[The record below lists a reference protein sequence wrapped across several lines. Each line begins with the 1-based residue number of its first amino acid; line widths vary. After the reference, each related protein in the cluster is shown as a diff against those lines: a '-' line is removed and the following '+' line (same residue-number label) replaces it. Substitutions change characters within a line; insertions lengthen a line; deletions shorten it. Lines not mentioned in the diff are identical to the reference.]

1 MAVHGAHLTYG
12 ARRAAARDHA
22 MPALYDSRAVMCRRI
37 SQVDS
42 AVAYRLKRLI
52 GHIPFD
58 LQKIAD
64 ELLEILGRKGCKR
77 DVKVY
82 RDIEYSLV
90 QILDLALCRRECIF
104 DRNHDV
110 LVFGRVAMS
119 LADEDILMLRDRDA
133 NIDREQLA
141 FAAPHRRCD
150 DRHVTARYPV
160 VEFFQPLGLSFSD
173 RIVSEGL
180 EFWKVIS
187 SGTCR
192 ETFPLR
198 HFQS

>member
-1 MAVHGAHLTYG
+1 MPCLHCTIVVPSCADAYRRSIPPSRPVLNASMATFHST
-12 ARRAAARDHA
+12 
-22 MPALYDSRAVMCRRI
+22 CRR
-37 SQVDS
+37 SRTS
-42 AVAYRLKRLI
+42 SSKSWGERN
-52 GHIPFD
+52 
-58 LQKIAD
+58 
-64 ELLEILGRKGCKR
+64 
-77 DVKVY
+77 VKVY

-90 QILDLALCRRECIF
+90 QIPDLALRRRECIF
-104 DRNHDV
+104 DRDHDV

-150 DRHVTARYPV
+150 GRHVTTRYPV

-173 RIVSEGL
+173 RIVSEGS